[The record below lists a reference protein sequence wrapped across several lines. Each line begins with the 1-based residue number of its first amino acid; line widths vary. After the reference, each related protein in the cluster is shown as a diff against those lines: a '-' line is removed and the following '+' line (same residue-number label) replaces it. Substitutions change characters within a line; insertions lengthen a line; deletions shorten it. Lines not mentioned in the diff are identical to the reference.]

1 MEKTLVYLRNR
12 HIKLGLVTNGEG
24 AFQMKSIQ
32 ALQIAGRFDG
42 IFIFEWEGMAKPDPN
57 LFRKAMA
64 ALGYSRMKVLLWVT
78 TL

>member
-1 MEKTLVYLRNR
+1 
-12 HIKLGLVTNGEG
+12 
-24 AFQMKSIQ
+24 MKSIQ